1 MDFEE
6 SIGKLLM
13 PNGTPIDTLSLLV
26 NAVLKQGT
34 TLHFLKQ
41 SFHLLIIVHAE
52 NFQTFHH
59 IVFYKDFKN
68 VGTMQN

>member
-52 NFQTFHH
+52 NFQTFYH

-68 VGTMQN
+68 VGTIQN